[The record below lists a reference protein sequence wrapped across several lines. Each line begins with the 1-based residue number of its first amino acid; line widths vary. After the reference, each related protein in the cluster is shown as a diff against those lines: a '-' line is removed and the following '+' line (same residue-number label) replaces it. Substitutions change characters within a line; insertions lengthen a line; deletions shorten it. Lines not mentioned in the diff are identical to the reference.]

1 VRFHYQR
8 RFLGTREKNRTN
20 KPHTT
25 KEIIMSKSVFGTGTM
40 VEPNNGPASRETTLR
55 TATAA
60 VEPFRGFDRPFARI
74 SWGAIFAG
82 AIIAL
87 ATQLVLTLIGTA
99 VGLAT
104 LNPATGQTPSGTTL
118 GIGAGVWLVISSLVS
133 LFLGGYIAGRLGGTF
148 NGWLHGLATWAAV
161 TMLTILLLT
170 TAAGGLIGTASG
182 LANFA
187 VNNSDKVSRTQLPPA
202 VQQQIDQLAGQAKVS
217 ADQAAAQAQQTTPDQ
232 KAAEA
237 REVGQRAAKG
247 GAVGT
252 GAAAL
257 GLILGALAAAF
268 GGKTGARYP
277 VREMNADERRTAGSR

>member
-1 VRFHYQR
+1 
-8 RFLGTREKNRTN
+8 
-20 KPHTT
+20 
-25 KEIIMSKSVFGTGTM
+25 MSKSVFGIGNM
-40 VEPNNGPASRETTLR
+40 VEPNNGPARRETTLPI
-55 TATAA
+55 TAA
-60 VEPFRGFDRPFARI
+60 VEPLRGFDRPFAGI

-82 AIIAL
+82 AIVAL

-104 LNPATGQTPSGTTL
+104 LNPATGQNPSGTTL
-118 GIGAGVWLVISSLVS
+118 GIGAGVWLIISSLVS
-133 LFLGGYIAGRLGGTF
+133 LFLGGYIAGRLAGTF

-182 LANFA
+182 LASFA
-187 VNNSDKVSRTQLPPA
+187 VDQSDKISRTQLPPA
-202 VQQQIDQLAGQAKVS
+202 VQQQIDQVMSQARVS
-217 ADQAAAQAQQTTPDQ
+217 ADQAAAQAQQTTPEQ

-237 REVGQRAAKG
+237 RQVGERAAKG

-257 GLILGALAAAF
+257 GLILGAMAAAF

-277 VREMNADERRTAGSR
+277 VREAYVDERRTAGR

>member
-1 VRFHYQR
+1 LCIFIIKGGFWAHEETDQ
-8 RFLGTREKNRTN
+8 TN
-20 KPHTT
+20 KQSHTN
-25 KEIIMSKSVFGTGTM
+25 ERNYMSKSVFGTRNM
-40 VEPNNGPASRETTLR
+40 VEPNNGPASRDTTLR
-55 TATAA
+55 TTTA

-104 LNPATGQTPSGTTL
+104 LNPATGENPSGTTL

-161 TMLTILLLT
+161 TMFTILLLT

-187 VNNSDKVSRTQLPPA
+187 VGNSDRLSRTHLPPA
-202 VQQQIDQLAGQAKVS
+202 VQQQIDQLAGQARVS
-217 ADQAAAQAQQTTPDQ
+217 ADQAAAKVNKPHQSRKPRRHDKWDNALPRAVRLAQARLP
-232 KAAEA
+232 
-237 REVGQRAAKG
+237 
-247 GAVGT
+247 
-252 GAAAL
+252 
-257 GLILGALAAAF
+257 
-268 GGKTGARYP
+268 
-277 VREMNADERRTAGSR
+277 

>member
-1 VRFHYQR
+1 
-8 RFLGTREKNRTN
+8 
-20 KPHTT
+20 
-25 KEIIMSKSVFGTGTM
+25 MSKSIFDTGT
-40 VEPNNGPASRETTLR
+40 VAEPNNGPARREITSRTT
-55 TATAA
+55 TAL
-60 VEPFRGFDRPFARI
+60 EPFRGFDRPFARI

-87 ATQLVLTLIGTA
+87 ATQLVLTLLGTA

-104 LNPATGQTPSGTTL
+104 LHPATGQNPSSTTL

-148 NGWLHGLATWAAV
+148 NGWLHGLATWATVA
-161 TMLTILLLT
+161 MLTILLLT

-182 LANFA
+182 LASFA
-187 VNNSDKVSRTQLPPA
+187 VNNNDKASRTQLPPA
-202 VQQQIDQLAGQAKVS
+202 VQQQVDQFTAHASAS
-217 ADQAAAQAQQTTPDQ
+217 ADQAAAQAQQTTPEQ

-237 REVGQRAAKG
+237 RHVGQRAAKG

-252 GAAAL
+252 GAVAL

-268 GGKTGARYP
+268 GGKAGGRYP
-277 VREMNADERRTAGSR
+277 VREVHADDGWIAGR

>member
-1 VRFHYQR
+1 
-8 RFLGTREKNRTN
+8 
-20 KPHTT
+20 
-25 KEIIMSKSVFGTGTM
+25 MSESIFGTGTR
-40 VEPNNGPASRETTLR
+40 VEPNGSPNRETTSR
-55 TATAA
+55 IRTAA
-60 VEPFRGFDRPFARI
+60 VEPFRGYDRPFSRI

-87 ATQLVLTLIGTA
+87 ATQLVLTLVGAA

-104 LNPATGQTPSGTTL
+104 LNPATGQNPSGVTL
-118 GIGAGVWLVISSLVS
+118 GIGAGMWLVISSLIS

-148 NGWLHGLATWAAV
+148 NGWLHGLTTWATVA
-161 TMLTILLLT
+161 MLTILLLT

-182 LANFA
+182 LASFA
-187 VNNSDKVSRTQLPPA
+187 VNNSEKVSRTQLPPV
-202 VQQQIDQLAGQAKVS
+202 VQQQIDQFTAQASVS
-217 ADQAAAQAQQTTPDQ
+217 ADQAAAKAQQATPEQ

-237 REVGQRAAKG
+237 RQVGERAAKG

-268 GGKTGARYP
+268 GGKTGGRYP
-277 VREMNADERRTAGSR
+277 VRGMLMDEYQIAGR

>member
-1 VRFHYQR
+1 
-8 RFLGTREKNRTN
+8 
-20 KPHTT
+20 
-25 KEIIMSKSVFGTGTM
+25 M
-40 VEPNNGPASRETTLR
+40 VEPNDTRAEREATLR
-55 TATAA
+55 GRTTAGEALRG
-60 VEPFRGFDRPFARI
+60 VERPFARI

-104 LNPATGQTPSGTTL
+104 LNPATGENPSGTTL

-133 LFLGGYIAGRLGGTF
+133 LFLGGYVTGRLGGTF
-148 NGWLHGLATWAAV
+148 NGWLHGLATWATV

-182 LANFA
+182 LASFA
-187 VNNSDKVSRTQLPPA
+187 VSNSDRVSRTQLLPA
-202 VQQQIDQLAGQAKVS
+202 LQQQIDQLTAQARQS
-217 ADQAAAQAQQTTPDQ
+217 ADQAAAQAQQTTPEQ
-232 KAAEA
+232 KTAEA
-237 REVGQRAAKG
+237 RQVAERAAKG

-257 GLILGALAAAF
+257 GLILGGALAAAF
-268 GGKTGARYP
+268 GGKTGERYP
-277 VREMNADERRTAGSR
+277 VREVYVDERRTAGR